1 MLNELFILAKIK
13 EGDIKAFENVFRR
26 YYSPLCWYAAGITGE
41 MDTAEE
47 IVGELFYLFWKDRE
61 KLQIF
66 RSIKSYL
73 YKAACNEALQYCRH
87 KEVEERHRE
96 YVLATDTFGQ
106 GTDPQRDLEYEELQ
120 ALIRHTL
127 DKLPGRRLRIF
138 EMHRMEGK
146 KYAEIA
152 LALSLSVKTV
162 EAEMTKALCT
172 LRKEIDDY
180 ILAK

>member
-1 MLNELFILAKIK
+1 M
-13 EGDIKAFENVFRR
+13 
-26 YYSPLCWYAAGITGE
+26 
-41 MDTAEE
+41 
-47 IVGELFYLFWKDRE
+47 
-61 KLQIF
+61 
-66 RSIKSYL
+66 
-73 YKAACNEALQYCRH
+73 CNEALQYCRH

-96 YVLATDTFGQ
+96 YVLVTDTFGQ

-172 LRKEIDDY
+172 LRKEIDNY

>member
-41 MDTAEE
+41 METAEE

-73 YKAACNEALQYCRH
+73 YKAVCNEALQY
-87 KEVEERHRE
+87 
-96 YVLATDTFGQ
+96 
-106 GTDPQRDLEYEELQ
+106 
-120 ALIRHTL
+120 
-127 DKLPGRRLRIF
+127 
-138 EMHRMEGK
+138 
-146 KYAEIA
+146 
-152 LALSLSVKTV
+152 LSLIHISEPT
-162 EAEMTKALCT
+162 
-172 LRKEIDDY
+172 RPY
-180 ILAK
+180 